1 MRQTGFTLLELIVTI
16 AVAAIILALG
26 VPSFLSSIHHQQVV
40 SVTENF
46 EQDVAWVRGQAIS
59 GASTATLTLQT
70 NCSWVASTGS
80 AADAQHSMSVAQ
92 LATDSPGITCQ
103 SVPSGG
109 LTLNFNNLGLVTPT
123 STNTTMPA
131 NTITF
136 APNPGVPISI
146 EVFGSGAI
154 VEDPQNVS

>member
-26 VPSFLSSIHHQQVV
+26 VPSFLSSIRHQQVV

-59 GASTATLTLQT
+59 GASAATLTLAT
-70 NCSWVASTGS
+70 DCSWVASTGS
-80 AADAQHSMSVAQ
+80 PAADAQHSMSAAQ

-103 SVPSGG
+103 NVPGGG
-109 LTLNFNNLGLVTPT
+109 LLLSFDNLGLVQ
-123 STNTTMPA
+123 STTT

-136 APNPGVPISI
+136 APSPGLPVSI

-154 VEDPQNVS
+154 VEDPQHVS